1 MNIPSTSFILL
12 LKIKAVISIA
22 CRHFCSTSCTFNN
35 ADVVLISQHKSCG
48 IITLNRPKVH
58 NSLNL
63 EMLGIIHSKLKDWNH
78 DPSVSLVVIEGSGE
92 KAFCAGGDVRFIASA
107 VQKGSIAAQ
116 EFFRKEYQLNHLIG
130 VMTKPY
136 IAILNGITMG
146 GGAGISVHGRYRIA
160 TEKTVFAMPET
171 MIGFFPDVGG
181 GYFLPR
187 LPHPGLGLF
196 LALTGYK
203 LSSMNTVWA
212 GIATHFIHSKD
223 LSNFKNALMN
233 LELKSTCSSD
243 DKPEFDYAID
253 KVINQFSSDVPSY
266 YHSSVSNDL
275 LYILDDLSKIFCFY
289 KNNDDGGDHE
299 IPVTIEDIL
308 IKLSKCYQN
317 IENHEK
323 VIHWAKQTYDKLLSC
338 SPTSLKVTLH
348 QLQIGSKLSFS
359 DEFKME
365 YRLSQK
371 MTKNP
376 DFYEGV
382 RACLIDKDNTPKW
395 NPNNLTSVDMNQI
408 QSYFNHLPEN
418 DEWRPE

>member
-1 MNIPSTSFILL
+1 MFQIVWNLLFNIFVCLYCNVLALIYYLDKFSLSFWILVIYYVLVGTFSIMRILDNSTSFILL

-22 CRHFCSTSCTFNN
+22 CRHFRSASCTFNN
-35 ADVVLISQHKSCG
+35 SDVVLISQHKSCG

-107 VQKGSIAAQ
+107 VQKGSIVAQ

-223 LSNFKNALMN
+223 
-233 LELKSTCSSD
+233 
-243 DKPEFDYAID
+243 
-253 KVINQFSSDVPSY
+253 
-266 YHSSVSNDL
+266 
-275 LYILDDLSKIFCFY
+275 
-289 KNNDDGGDHE
+289 
-299 IPVTIEDIL
+299 
-308 IKLSKCYQN
+308 
-317 IENHEK
+317 
-323 VIHWAKQTYDKLLSC
+323 
-338 SPTSLKVTLH
+338 VTLR
-348 QLQIGSKLSFS
+348 QLQIGSKLSFR

-408 QSYFNHLPEN
+408 QSYFNQLPEN